1 MCYPDSNKVKEVT
14 QAIEQ
19 LIGTTARKGLGD
31 AQSPSEGVELTGWK
45 L

>member
-1 MCYPDSNKVKEVT
+1 VCYPDSKKVEEIT

-31 AQSPSEGVELTGWK
+31 AQSPSEDVELTGWK